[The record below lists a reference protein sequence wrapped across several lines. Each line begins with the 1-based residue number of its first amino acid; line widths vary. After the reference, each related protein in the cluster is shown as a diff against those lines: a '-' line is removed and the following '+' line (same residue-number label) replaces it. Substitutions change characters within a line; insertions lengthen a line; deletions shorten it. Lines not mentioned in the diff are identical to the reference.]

1 MQTQAALSAE
11 TAATTVIISLQDA
24 KAIAVSIRSTS
35 EMKQVARSLGK
46 DLTEVND
53 FAKRVIAKKQAL
65 GSWYESLPGESGKRN
80 DLTSSERSDKVL
92 NKATAQEETGFSRQ
106 TFSKFLHMA
115 QCPERAAKHYYILA
129 SINGIIIKE
138 SVIESIGRELNKD
151 GVTDEIRELAIE
163 KIIELE
169 IVKEQDARS
178 IVKDILKG
186 VKDAQALEAI
196 QNSDAEEAESK
207 VETGQFWKLGD
218 HILYCGNT
226 ASDEFVS
233 FLRDMPFKATFAFA
247 DPPYGADVADWDKE
261 FYWEHDYLIDVADT
275 VAVTPGIVSIFE
287 FAALTTMPYKWSHAT
302 WITNGMTRGALGFG
316 NWIYTAL
323 FATDKKHLGSNQ
335 QDFFKVEIDVS
346 ETSETSHRG
355 RKPLRMIIELINMF
369 GGLHSDGRTPLII
382 DPFGGSG
389 TTLLACQSCEV
400 PCITGEISP
409 EYCKAIIGRWEK
421 LSGLKAE
428 KMS

>member
-1 MQTQAALSAE
+1 MTSSILTVQS
-11 TAATTVIISLQDA
+11 AATGAITSLQDA

-65 GSWYESLPGESGKRN
+65 GTWYKSLPSGKGNMHSSASQRC
-80 DLTSSERSDKVL
+80 DALTTTK
-92 NKATAQEETGFSRQ
+92 AQEETGFSRQ
-106 TFSKFLHMA
+106 TFSRFVSMA

-129 SINGIIIKE
+129 DANGIIIKE

-151 GVTDEIRELAIE
+151 EVTDEIRELAIE
-163 KIIELE
+163 KIIDLE

-186 VKDAQALEAI
+186 IKDAQALETM
-196 QNSDAEEAESK
+196 QNSEAEEAESK
-207 VETGQFWKLGD
+207 VQTGQFWKLGE
-218 HILYCGNT
+218 HVLFCGDT
-226 ASDEFVS
+226 SSPEFVQ
-233 FLRDMPFKATFAFA
+233 FLRDLPEKATLAFA
-247 DPPYGADVADWDKE
+247 DPPYGAEVADWDSA
-261 FYWEHDYLIDVADT
+261 FYWEHDYLQEVADV

-287 FAALTTMPYKWSHAT
+287 FAKLTTMPYKWSHAT

-323 FATDKKHLGSNQ
+323 FAEDKRHLGKHQ
-335 QDFFKVEIDVS
+335 QDFFKVEIDNS
-346 ETSETSHRG
+346 ETHETSHRG
-355 RKPLRMIIELINMF
+355 RKPMRLMIELINMF
-369 GGLHSDGRTPLII
+369 GGINSEDRTPLII

-389 TTLLACQSCEV
+389 TTLLASESCGIQ
-400 PCITGEISP
+400 CITGEKSP
-409 EYCKAIIGRWEK
+409 EYCQGIIARWEK
-421 LSGLKAE
+421 LSGGTAE
-428 KMS
+428 VMS